1 MVSEVSKRTRMA
13 APERREAILRAAME
27 VFADRGYHGSSLDE
41 IALQAGIS
49 KALIYEHFNSKKE
62 LHGELLA
69 THVAELFGR
78 MQANA
83 TAGTTG
89 EERLRGG
96 VDAVLSFVEENRTA
110 FRVLFRDAADPEVA
124 EVLAGVQAQ
133 AVDVIAA
140 LITSDPDGV
149 ALQIE
154 DEEERRSRI
163 ETHAAML
170 SGAVQALAAW
180 WDDHQDAP
188 RADLVE
194 RVIEFTWIGIEQL
207 RAGRRAT

>member
-1 MVSEVSKRTRMA
+1 VTRLTRAEAKARTRELLLDA
-13 APERREAILRAAME
+13 AAR
-27 VFADRGYHGSSLDE
+27 VFAQKGLAGASVDE
-41 IALQAGIS
+41 IAAAAGIS
-49 KALIYEHFNSKKE
+49 KALIYEHFASKKE
-62 LHGELLA
+62 LHGELLE

-78 MQANA
+78 MRANA
-83 TAGTTG
+83 LAGTTG

-96 VDAVLSFVEENRTA
+96 VDAVLSFVEENRVA

-133 AVDVIAA
+133 AVEVIAA
-140 LITSDPDGV
+140 LIHEDPDRILV
-149 ALQIE
+149 
-154 DEEERRSRI
+154 DDWVI

-180 WDDHQDAP
+180 WDEHQDVS
-188 RADLVE
+188 RADLVD

-207 RAGRRAT
+207 REGRRSP

>member
-1 MVSEVSKRTRMA
+1 VSNVAKRTRMA
-13 APERREAILRAAME
+13 APERREAILEAAMA
-27 VFADRGYHGSSLDE
+27 VFAERGYHGSSLDE
-41 IALQAGIS
+41 IAAAAGIS
-49 KALIYEHFNSKKE
+49 KALIYEHFASKKE
-62 LHGELLA
+62 LHGELLE

-78 MQANA
+78 MRANA
-83 TAGTTG
+83 LAGTTG

-96 VDAVLSFVEENRTA
+96 VDAVLSFVEENRVA

-133 AVDVIAA
+133 AVEVIAA
-140 LITSDPDGV
+140 LIHEDPDRILV
-149 ALQIE
+149 
-154 DEEERRSRI
+154 DDWVI

-180 WDDHQDAP
+180 WDEHQDVS
-188 RADLVE
+188 RADLVD

-207 RAGRRAT
+207 REGRRSP